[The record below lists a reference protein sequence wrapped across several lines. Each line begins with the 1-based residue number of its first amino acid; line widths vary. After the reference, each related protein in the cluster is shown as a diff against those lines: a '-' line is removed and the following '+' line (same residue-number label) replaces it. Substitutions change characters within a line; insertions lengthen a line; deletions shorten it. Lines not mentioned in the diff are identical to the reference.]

1 MSRTMERYFD
11 CKVCGRHMTR
21 MIDPD
26 GRPWI
31 QVDRTLPEGGL
42 DFHTSGV
49 YCPNCI
55 PRSME
60 AGWKRAMSLR
70 ASRVANAELM
80 GGEGVPCTGL
90 VRHCMKCGQI
100 KQHSSP
106 SACVC
111 KSCVLEQECDL
122 GVQRIIRD
130 IESPNTMVHPTDS
143 PQHTAP

>member
-1 MSRTMERYFD
+1 MKAFITKSSGVNMDHPYFF
-11 CKVCGRHMTR
+11 GIMFRHVAKTEQPCR
-21 MIDPD
+21 DVV
-26 GRPWI
+26 
-31 QVDRTLPEGGL
+31 QVRIGL
-42 DFHTSGV
+42 IWWHIGITFTSGL
-49 YCPNCI
+49 CTSNA
-55 PRSME
+55 
-60 AGWKRAMSLR
+60 AGQGR
-70 ASRVANAELM
+70 
-80 GGEGVPCTGL
+80 EGVPCSGL

-143 PQHTAP
+143 PQPTAPQQ